1 MLTSRVF
8 IFFKF
13 DVLSQV
19 NKIADP
25 FDDLFLC
32 KRVLL
37 GISYWTSGLN
47 PKCLSQLLR
56 TSARNWCILRLFFCD
71 WGGFADSIGDM
82 ARVTPYFRVFE
93 MVSSPIFFFSL
104 DS

>member
-1 MLTSRVF
+1 VF

-19 NKIADP
+19 NKTADP

-32 KRVLL
+32 ERVLL
-37 GISYWTSGLN
+37 SISYWTSGLN
-47 PKCLSQLLR
+47 PKCLSQLLHP
-56 TSARNWCILRLFFCD
+56 SARNWCILRLFFCD

-82 ARVTPYFRVFE
+82 ARVIPSYFRVFE